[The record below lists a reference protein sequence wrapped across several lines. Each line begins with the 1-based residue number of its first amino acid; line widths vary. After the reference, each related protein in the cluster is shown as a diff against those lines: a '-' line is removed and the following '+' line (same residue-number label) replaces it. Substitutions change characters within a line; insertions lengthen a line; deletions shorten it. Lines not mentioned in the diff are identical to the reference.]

1 MAPAD
6 ATDAEG
12 AAAAAAAAAAAWA
25 AARARWAHLLPPTPP
40 PLPPDAAGADGPRNG
55 RTPARPYVT
64 LTYAQVRTAAAGA
77 SADPSRSRPGDS
89 GCVRPPTHPHAPAQG
104 IDGSIASSRRIQLPL
119 SNAQSMAMT
128 HALRG
133 SHDAILVGVG
143 TVIADDPKLTA
154 RIPVRLASGP
164 PWWRTR
170 R

>member
-6 ATDAEG
+6 VKDEAAE
-12 AAAAAAAAAAAWA
+12 AWA

-40 PLPPDAAGADGPRNG
+40 PLPPDTVTDGPRDG

-64 LTYAQVRTAAAGA
+64 LTYAQVRTAAVGA
-77 SADPSRSRPGDS
+77 PADQSVSHRATG
-89 GCVRPPTHPHAPAQG
+89 VLAPHATHTPAQG

-119 SNAQSMAMT
+119 SNAESMAMT

-154 RIPVRLASGP
+154 RIPVRFAGGP
-164 PWWRTR
+164 PW
-170 R
+170 